1 MTNTNGSRRH
11 GTSPGAPALIRYNHL
26 TFLIINQ
33 PTTSTL
39 PAFIEVSLVLHGQ
52 ILLLVCGVVW
62 CERMSQHS
70 YCSAVVTGYRQLYQL
85 PCLWETGYMF
95 HFVSNSILMS

>member
-11 GTSPGAPALIRYNHL
+11 GSSPGAPALIRYNQL

-39 PAFIEVSLVLHGQ
+39 PAFIEVSRVLGRCCYWCV
-52 ILLLVCGVVW
+52 VC

-70 YCSAVVTGYRQLYQL
+70 YCSGFGNWTPSALSVAL
-85 PCLWETGYMF
+85 
-95 HFVSNSILMS
+95 FVGERIACFALFQIQI